1 MNRSAWESIVFGVM
15 SVGFAGL
22 LAAQKPTLNVK
33 LGLWDMSMTIDM
45 SGMMAGVDMSKM
57 TPEQQAAMASMMR
70 GRGGTMPAIQTKTC
84 MTQEK
89 LDQGAVAPERPGTT
103 CTTKIVKATSTS
115 MDYSQT
121 CTGQVPSTS
130 EMHVEATS
138 PTSVKLTGK
147 TTTAMRGQ
155 PQTATVTI
163 VGTWLAD
170 ACGDVK

>member
-1 MNRSAWESIVFGVM
+1 MNRPAWKSIVSGVM
-15 SVGFAGL
+15 SVGFVGL
-22 LAAQKPTLNVK
+22 LAAQTPTLNVK
-33 LGLWDMSMTIDM
+33 LGLWEMTMTMDM
-45 SGMMAGVDMSKM
+45 SGMMAGMDMSKM

-70 GRGGTMPAIQTKTC
+70 GRGGAMPAIQMKTC
-84 MTQEK
+84 MTPEK
-89 LDQGAVAPERPGTT
+89 VSRGAVAPDRPGTT
-103 CTTKIVKATSTS
+103 CTSKIVKATATA
-115 MDYSQT
+115 MDYSET
-121 CTGQVPSTS
+121 CTGQMPSTS

-147 TTTAMRGQ
+147 TTTTMRGQ